1 MVTSRHEA
9 SHRIF
14 QERPEI
20 LGPVF
25 GLLGVPPPAKAIVE
39 VLTPDTTEIRPIERR
54 IDSVL
59 RVEPSDGCDSFL
71 LAIEAQGKRD
81 AGKEASWA
89 YYVAYLQA
97 KYELPVL
104 LLVICQD
111 RATARWAAGPFTCG
125 ALGWTALS
133 THPLVLGPENVPVI
147 TDPSVAAR
155 DLAMAAF
162 SALTHGRSKDTGA
175 ILDALARALRA
186 TDKKS
191 ADYYSDL
198 LDVGLGNTPA
208 GAEWREL
215 MTFVSY
221 FPGRG
226 TLREQ
231 AYFEGKADG
240 KAEGMAEGKA
250 EGRAEGKAEGAAEAL
265 AMAAGTV
272 VRLLDRRL
280 VPLPDDARER
290 ITACTDLDVL
300 ARWLD
305 RAFTVQSVDELFA
318 EDTPPTP

>member
-1 MVTSRHEA
+1 MVTSHHEA

-25 GLLGVPPPAKAIVE
+25 GLLGIPPPAKAVVE

-54 IDSVL
+54 VDSVL
-59 RVEPSDGCDSFL
+59 RVEPSDGRDSFL
-71 LAIEAQGKRD
+71 LAIEAQGRRD
-81 AGKEASWA
+81 ADKARSWA

-97 KYELPVL
+97 KYDLPVL
-104 LLVICQD
+104 LLVVCQD
-111 RATARWAAGPFTCG
+111 KSTANWAAGPFTCG
-125 ALGWTALS
+125 ALGWTALT

-147 TDPSVAAR
+147 TDPSEAAR

-162 SALTHGRSKDTGA
+162 SALTHGRSKDAGA
-175 ILDALARALRA
+175 ILEALARALRA

-208 GAEWREL
+208 AAEWREL

-226 TLREQ
+226 TFREE
-231 AYFEGKADG
+231 AYLEGK
-240 KAEGMAEGKA
+240 E
-250 EGRAEGKAEGAAEAL
+250 EGRAEGATEAL
-265 AMAAGTV
+265 IEERVRTV
-272 VRLLDRRL
+272 IHLLEHRL
-280 VPLPDDARER
+280 VPLPGCARER
-290 ITACTDLDVL
+290 ITTCTDPDTL
-300 ARWLD
+300 ARWQDL
-305 RAFTVQSVDELFA
+305 AFTVHTVDELFA
-318 EDTPPTP
+318 EDTPPEATA

>member
-1 MVTSRHEA
+1 MVTSHHEA

-25 GLLGVPPPAKAIVE
+25 GLLGVPPPSKAVVE
-39 VLTPDTTEIRPIERR
+39 VLTPDATEIRPIERR
-54 IDSVL
+54 VDSVL

-71 LAIEAQGKRD
+71 LAIEAQGRRD
-81 AGKEASWA
+81 ADKETSWA
-89 YYVAYLQA
+89 YYIAYLQA
-97 KYELPVL
+97 KYRLPVL
-104 LLVICQD
+104 LLVVCQD
-111 RATARWAAGPFTCG
+111 KATASWAVGPFACG

-133 THPLVLGPENVPVI
+133 THPLVLGPENVPVVA
-147 TDPSVAAR
+147 DPSVAAQ

-162 SALTHGRSKDTGA
+162 SALTHGRSKDIGA
-175 ILDALARALRA
+175 ILDALARALRV

-231 AYFEGKADG
+231 AYLEGK
-240 KAEGMAEGKA
+240 AEGKA
-250 EGRAEGKAEGAAEAL
+250 EAV
-265 AMAAGTV
+265 AMAGHAV
-272 VRLLDRRL
+272 VRLLEQRL
-280 VPLPDDARER
+280 APLPDDARER
-290 ITACTDLDVL
+290 VASCTDLDTL
-300 ARWLD
+300 GRWLD
-305 RAFTVQSVDELFA
+305 LAFTVGSVEELFA
-318 EDTPPTP
+318 EDTGPEHTPHG